1 MPLEEQYEK
10 ALRAWLSFRPSVA
23 EAEAE
28 LGLSGVEAKTH
39 KTMNAKTTNA
49 KTLIIRCLSPEVNRA
64 LRWGKRRFGQA
75 TNSKAAERMLLRCR
89 VQEECIKG
97 LELEKRELERRC
109 RELLR
114 AARRLAELQGEL
126 EEAKGDLRVLLSE
139 LPGDQPGAGE
149 SGPLRH

>member
-64 LRWGKRRFGQA
+64 LRWGKRRFGQYHQLQSGGA
-75 TNSKAAERMLLRCR
+75 HAAALPGTGG
-89 VQEECIKG
+89 VYQGAGTGKG
-97 LELEKRELERRC
+97 ELERRC

-114 AARRLAELQGEL
+114 AVRRLAELQGEL
-126 EEAKGDLRVLLSE
+126 EEAKGI
-139 LPGDQPGAGE
+139 
-149 SGPLRH
+149 